1 MSLVC
6 QYPEGTFVRRKG
18 SFVRRKENLVRR
30 KENFVRRKEN
40 LVRRKENLV
49 RRKENLVRRKE
60 NLVRRKENFVRR
72 GSLVA
77 RREGNLVRRETLHP
91 KTVAEIGHLQTL
103 SGREGPFT
111 PARSFSSI
119 HLLKGRGQ
127 ATLPDLRDNSD
138 PNFVSA
144 TFCVKPRRANLSL
157 L

>member
-1 MSLVC
+1 MSIPLKTVPPC
-6 QYPEGTFVRRKG
+6 GEGTFVRRWG
-18 SFVRRKENLVRR
+18 GFVRR

-40 LVRRKENLV
+40 LA
-49 RRKENLVRRKE
+49 
-60 NLVRRKENFVRR
+60 RR

-91 KTVAEIGHLQTL
+91 KTVAEMGHLQTL

-111 PARSFSSI
+111 PARSFSSIHLLFSSI